1 MDSTPT
7 HRITHSL
14 TIDLSSEL
22 YAALVEQVRITGQTE
37 TELLTRGLQQVL
49 NFSAERSPEQIELA
63 SLEHILEQKLK
74 HSLKDYIDKHIEK
87 QLEKQLEK
95 RFNSDKSPSKDI
107 SESNTLNKSNKSNL
121 PIPTIRSLQ
130 IGDRVLVLEPD
141 SPYYMAK
148 LLVISTSL
156 IRATVQTDTGEKTF
170 LKRDLRFVEAAIAD

>member
-1 MDSTPT
+1 MESTPT

-14 TIDLSSEL
+14 TVDLSSEL
-22 YAALVEQVRITGQTE
+22 YAALVEQARITGQTE
-37 TELLTRGLQQVL
+37 TELLTRGLQQIL

-63 SLEHILEQKLK
+63 SLEHVLEQKLK
-74 HSLKDYIDKHIEK
+74 NYIDNYI
-87 QLEKQLEK
+87 EKQLEK
-95 RFNSDKSPSKDI
+95 RFNLDKSPSKDI
-107 SESNTLNKSNKSNL
+107 SESNALNKSHKSNL

-156 IRATVQTDTGEKTF
+156 IRATVLTDTGEKTF
-170 LKRDLRFVEAAIAD
+170 LKRDLRFVEAAIA